1 MHGNE
6 LRLLKAYIEAKG
18 YEIKETDRGS
28 GEGFIFNYKVTKKPM
43 ATKKIRKSIDDSYT
57 PEFNSAWGLYPKRA
71 GGNSKAAAYKAWSA
85 RVSSSRFENG
95 LESIEEMHKGAE
107 RYAKYIR
114 EKGDENT
121 QYVMMARTFF
131 GPSKHYLEEWTLP
144 VKKVKELKLPYDN
157 ENLAAFA
164 AEHNLSKPKAGK
176 SYMDYRRK
184 LQAEFDL
191 INNKG

>member
-95 LESIEEMHKGAE
+95 LESIYLKDLSTYDTRHSRGHGRNHHQPFALQTPPSAG
-107 RYAKYIR
+107 RSPIR
-114 EKGDENT
+114 
-121 QYVMMARTFF
+121 
-131 GPSKHYLEEWTLP
+131 P
-144 VKKVKELKLPYDN
+144 
-157 ENLAAFA
+157 
-164 AEHNLSKPKAGK
+164 
-176 SYMDYRRK
+176 
-184 LQAEFDL
+184 
-191 INNKG
+191 